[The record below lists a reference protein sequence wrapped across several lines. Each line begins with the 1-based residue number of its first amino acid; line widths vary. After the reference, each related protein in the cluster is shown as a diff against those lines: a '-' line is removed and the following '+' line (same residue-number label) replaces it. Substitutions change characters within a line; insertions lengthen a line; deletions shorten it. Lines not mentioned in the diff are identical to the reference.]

1 MDKSWIALGSTVDGR
16 ISRAYNDGVISFL
29 RFGMAVIDQDGKILC
44 PCRKCANV
52 VHQNF
57 QIVQIHLLQH
67 GIIPTYTIWHVHGEP
82 RESNEAY
89 HHDIPVEGNE
99 VLGGIDA
106 LVEDRIRG
114 ESTNTTQEEEVRTF
128 DKLLNDT
135 KCEVY
140 PGCTNYTLLKFVIE
154 ILNMKVTNHWSNK
167 SVDMILEFLT
177 KLLPN
182 DKLVPKSTYEAKKI
196 LRELGL
202 LYELIDACVND
213 CVLFWKGNA
222 TLDKCPNCKASRYK
236 TNHGRGKKISRKVL
250 RYFPLTPRLKRLYMS
265 RKRAEDMKWFKEK
278 RLDDGVLRHPADSDE
293 WKEFDTQHPEFAL
306 EPQNMRLGLA
316 TDGFNPFEI

>member
-1 MDKSWIALGSTVDGR
+1 MDRSWIALGSTVDGR

-29 RFGMAVIDQDGKILC
+29 RFVMAVIDQDGKILC
-44 PCRKCANV
+44 PYLKCVNV
-52 VHQNF
+52 VRQNF
-57 QIVQIHLLQH
+57 QIHLLQH

-89 HHDIPVEGNE
+89 HHDIPIEGNE

-128 DKLLNDT
+128 DKLLNDA
-135 KCEVY
+135 KREVY
-140 PGCTNYTLLKFVIE
+140 PGCTNYTLLKFFIE

-167 SVDMILEFLT
+167 SVDMMLEFLT
-177 KLLPN
+177 KLLPKDN
-182 DKLVPKSTYEAKKI
+182 LVPKSTYEAKKI

-202 LYELIDACVND
+202 SYELIDACVND
-213 CVLFWKGNA
+213 CVHFWKGNA

-236 TNHGRGKKISRKVL
+236 TNLSRG
-250 RYFPLTPRLKRLYMS
+250 
-265 RKRAEDMKWFKEK
+265 
-278 RLDDGVLRHPADSDE
+278 
-293 WKEFDTQHPEFAL
+293 
-306 EPQNMRLGLA
+306 
-316 TDGFNPFEI
+316 

>member
-1 MDKSWIALGSTVDGR
+1 MDKSWIALGSIVDGR
-16 ISRAYNDGVISFL
+16 ISRPYNDGVISFL
-29 RFGMAVIDQDGKILC
+29 CFAMAVIDRDGKILC
-44 PCRKCANV
+44 PCRKCVNV
-52 VHQNF
+52 VRQNF

-82 RESNEAY
+82 CESNEAY

-128 DKLLNDT
+128 DKLLNDA
-135 KCEVY
+135 KREVY

-154 ILNMKVTNHWSNK
+154 ILKMKVTNHWSNK
-167 SVDMILEFLT
+167 SVDMMLEFLT
-177 KLLPN
+177 KLLPKDN
-182 DKLVPKSTYEAKKI
+182 LVPKSTYEAKKI
-196 LRELGL
+196 LLELGL
-202 LYELIDACVND
+202 SYELIDACVND

-222 TLDKCPNCKASRYK
+222 TVDKCSNCKASRYK

-250 RYFPLTPRLKRLYMS
+250 RYFLLTPRLKRLYMS
-265 RKRAEDMKWFKEK
+265 RTRAEDMKWFKEK
-278 RLDDGVLRHPADSDE
+278 RLDDDVLRYPADSDE
-293 WKEFDTQHPEFAL
+293 WKEFDSRGASECEA
-306 EPQNMRLGLA
+306 RVGY
-316 TDGFNPFEI
+316 